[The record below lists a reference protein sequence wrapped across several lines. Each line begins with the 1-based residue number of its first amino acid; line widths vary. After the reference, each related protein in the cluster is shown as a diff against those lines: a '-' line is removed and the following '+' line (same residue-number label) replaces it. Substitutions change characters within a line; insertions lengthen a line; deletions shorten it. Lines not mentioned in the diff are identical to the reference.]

1 MANSQT
7 PIDFSQL
14 NLPHS
19 PIPGAPGPTG
29 NQAQVIDPNA
39 SVKQVDEALK
49 QLSDIVLPADI
60 SIWPPAPGWWIL
72 AAILLILLYYLS
84 KFVYFRIKRFKK
96 IRQIKK
102 QIRTEIDLVNMQWQ
116 ENQNIINT
124 SAQLSTLF
132 KRYILFIIENK
143 KFNKGQTELNKRDIA
158 SISHLE
164 LLRIVEQHFKI
175 DNFSE
180 QYKDIFTDLIYQDP
194 ELVLDMD
201 EKKNLTE
208 LINQFIPL
216 LRKLTFKALKSIST
230 AQLLTLDDVNYEANH
245 V

>member
-230 AQLLTLDDVNYEANH
+230 VKLLTLDDVNYEANH

>member
-19 PIPGAPGPTG
+19 PIPGATAPTG

-230 AQLLTLDDVNYEANH
+230 VQLLTLDDVNYEANH